1 MSSLPTTTACPQKYQ
16 SPILPREPVPKK
28 SATSPRTSPRT
39 SPSGSGTG
47 PQRAVESEH
56 PTPRAQRESSSSF
69 RRISAN
75 AGPTREAPTHD
86 PTSASPEKHR
96 QPPRPTTSRAQFPST
111 HNGPSGSG
119 TGITPDITQRQRD
132 RAGASTGSDHP
143 LPFAHSAKSPYLPR
157 ASLRAQDRSRGAR
170 PRARPRPCPH
180 QFPNPQNQ
188 NKHLRHQLPCVTKY
202 I

>member
-28 SATSPRTSPRT
+28 PATSPRTT
-39 SPSGSGTG
+39 PSGSGTG
-47 PQRAVESEH
+47 PKQALEAI
-56 PTPRAQRESSSSF
+56 TPPLRAQRENSTSTPSFPARAEPVPRSTPTITPTDPKQPVPNLQSSHRSLSPK
-69 RRISAN
+69 SQQHHPGHHQAA
-75 AGPTREAPTHD
+75 AGPGR
-86 PTSASPEKHR
+86 SKHR
-96 QPPRPTTSRAQFPST
+96 KRS
-111 HNGPSGSG
+111 
-119 TGITPDITQRQRD
+119 
-132 RAGASTGSDHP
+132 P